1 VVVVVAVDVVP
12 VVVVVVAEVVVVVVE
27 VVVNEALD
35 GDAEGDEVGFFV
47 VGGLVSPSVELGLA
61 VGPRELNFE
70 GDLLGFLEGDWL
82 GLADG
87 DLVPV
92 VGLDD
97 VDG

>member
-1 VVVVVAVDVVP
+1 VF
-12 VVVVVVAEVVVVVVE
+12 
-27 VVVNEALD
+27 LD
-35 GDAEGDEVGFFV
+35 
-47 VGGLVSPSVELGLA
+47 
-61 VGPRELNFE
+61 
-70 GDLLGFLEGDWL
+70 GDWL